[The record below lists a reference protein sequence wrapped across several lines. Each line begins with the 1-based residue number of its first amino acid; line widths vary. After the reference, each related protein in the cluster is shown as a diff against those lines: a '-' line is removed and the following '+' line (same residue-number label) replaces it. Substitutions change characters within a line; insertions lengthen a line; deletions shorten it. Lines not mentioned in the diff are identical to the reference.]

1 MSRLVALLVEL
12 VFTLW
17 AVGTLVFLMLHWVP
31 GDPVAV
37 MLGEGATAVDQSVL
51 RAQLGLDQP
60 LWAQYVHWWL
70 GLLQGDLGRSLF
82 LHQPVAALIGE
93 RFVYTAQLAV
103 LALAFA
109 VVLAVPLGVWAALKA
124 GRWPDSLAMGV
135 SLLGVSIPNFWLGP
149 MLILVFSLWLG
160 WLPVS
165 GAQAPLSWVLPT
177 VTLGT
182 ALAAILTRMVR
193 ASLLEVLHE
202 DYLRT
207 ARAKGLPGRVVVW
220 RHALRNALLPVVT
233 VLGLQLGTLLG
244 GAVITEVVFDWP
256 GLGQLLVESIQRRD
270 YPVVQ
275 GVMLVVTAAY
285 VLVNALTEWFYG
297 VLDPRVRA

>member
-285 VLVNALTEWFYG
+285 VLVNALTEWLYG